1 MTTPKSRPSAARKV
15 TRRTEE
21 RREGFLE
28 SGLRITIEGEAFE
41 LRLGDVTP
49 AVALELRR
57 KVGFGFHTLTQV
69 LATDP
74 DIDVLS
80 AFVWVSRRCRGE
92 DVSFED
98 VQVTYEQ
105 MLNDGFSIDQP
116 NDTTGEADGPEA

>member
-1 MTTPKSRPSAARKV
+1 MTTPKSRPSTARKV

-57 KVGFGFHTLTQV
+57 KVGFGFHALTQV